1 MPQLNALGMA
11 LGATSVR
18 TIPVALQSIGRLVQ
32 VSAYLRT
39 ETQWIGPLPS
49 THKAVPNKPALDFE
63 GAPLY
68 PEFVV
73 LRLLE
78 RDGWGA
84 AWRKNWGGTAF
95 WREIGEVVEPPARA
109 RSVFDQVSERA
120 EHAGAW
126 DILAWRGREVL
137 FVLSKPVGNDRI
149 TAYQARWL
157 DTALRMGVP
166 LACFAIVEYQA

>member
-1 MPQLNALGMA
+1 MNALGLA

-18 TIPVALQSIGRLVQ
+18 TVPVALQSTGRLVQ
-32 VSAYLRT
+32 VPAYLRT
-39 ETQWIGPLPS
+39 ETRWTDVLPP
-49 THKAVPNKPALDFE
+49 THKTIPNKPALEFE
-63 GAPLY
+63 GAALY

-84 AWRKNWGGTAF
+84 AWLKNWGGTAF
-95 WREIGEVVEPPARA
+95 WRDIGQVVEPSPRA
-109 RSVFDQVSERA
+109 RSVFDQVSEQTG
-120 EHAGAW
+120 HAGAW

-137 FVLSKPVGNDRI
+137 FVQSKPFGHDRI

-157 DTALRMGVP
+157 DTALRMGIP
-166 LACFAIVEYQA
+166 LACFAIVEYQG